1 MTNHPTSD
9 ERPERV
15 DRLLGDYFKAQ
26 LPTKWPAAPRPD
38 RARPATTRTSP
49 AARSRWA
56 LAASVAVLVGG
67 CWYLSGHSGA
77 GKRGVG
83 LEGGTATHPKEVL
96 KDLEKPKAGPR
107 VGMP

>member
-1 MTNHPTSD
+1 MTNNTSD
-9 ERPERV
+9 EPV

-26 LPTKWPAAPRPD
+26 LPAHWPPAPRTD
-38 RARPATTRTSP
+38 RARPANRQTTDP

-67 CWYLSGHSGA
+67 CWFLSSALDNGNA
-77 GKRGVG
+77 RKGVS
-83 LEGGTATHPKEVL
+83 LETGSANSKANSDQL
-96 KDLEKPKAGPR
+96 KPKAEPK

>member
-1 MTNHPTSD
+1 MTNHPSD
-9 ERPERV
+9 EQV

-26 LPTKWPAAPRPD
+26 LPKPWPGAPRTD
-38 RARPATTRTSP
+38 RVQPAVARTADP

-67 CWYLSGHSGA
+67 CWYLSGPFDG
-77 GKRGVG
+77 GKGRKGVG
-83 LEGGTATHPKEVL
+83 LEGGSADSKAVL
-96 KDLEKPKAGPR
+96 KALAEPKTESK